1 MRLVLLLLGVSF
13 LSHVW
18 EWFQRKHF
26 TKFMIFKLGFEKH
39 NRARQLQACCSAWE
53 GISLERREQML
64 INSACMLSSW
74 IDSYFVTG
82 PEMGPVGNSK
92 RSMKLLL
99 FTRNL
104 QTSNTGSQGAN
115 VYSLGRSQCQ
125 RNCTVHWKL
134 EVQRLESGRWTSFYR
149 SRKVSY
155 RCDFRGKMN
164 SQIPF
169 TLAHGVKS

>member
-1 MRLVLLLLGVSF
+1 MS
-13 LSHVW
+13 

-26 TKFMIFKLGFEKH
+26 TKFMMFKLGFEKH
-39 NRARQLQACCSAWE
+39 NRARQLQALCSAWE
-53 GISLERREQML
+53 GISLEWREQMH
-64 INSACMLSSW
+64 INSASMLSSW

-82 PEMGPVGNSK
+82 PEMGPVGNPK

-104 QTSNTGSQGAN
+104 QTSNTGSQEAN
-115 VYSLGRSQCQ
+115 VYSLGCSQCQ

-134 EVQRLESGRWTSFYR
+134 EVQRLQSGLWTSLYR